1 MIFNINTSKI
11 SSQINPLFVYL
22 QKQRE
27 NQKMVKLFE
36 VGGTF
41 LLISFFILFALK
53 PTFLTISSLIGDIKS
68 KQLLNKELKTKIND
82 VIAAQDLFS
91 QAQERYSLVES
102 SFPENPRF
110 FQATS
115 QVLSSLQSHQINLDK
130 IDYLI
135 KDQNYFTTNISTSSS
150 YLSALSFIND
160 LLQNRRLMGLDTFTF
175 SVSKSEQVQNIDI
188 NIPLKVYYW
197 QNDTQK

>member
-27 NQKMVKLFE
+27 NQKVAKLFE
-36 VGGTF
+36 IGGTF

-53 PTFLTISSLIGDIKS
+53 PTFFTISSLVGDIKS
-68 KQLLNKELKTKIND
+68 KQLLSKELKTKIND

-102 SFPENPRF
+102 SFPEKPRF

-115 QVLSSLQSHQINLDK
+115 QVLSSLQTHQINLDK

-150 YLSALSFIND
+150 YLSAVSFISD

-175 SVSKSEQVQNIDI
+175 SVSKSEQIQKIDI